1 LESRWRILPA
11 MSFQRSKEFPKMSAK
26 IPVKGMLA
34 GLAALA
40 IAGTALAQGNPPN
53 PAVKDPAV
61 GAGQQS
67 SKTTPMGTTGTP
79 AGGSTAAGSTGS
91 STMGAS
97 GTTPSTPSSSSTAP
111 ADTSASSSAS
121 TDSTS
126 SRTARADRN

>member
-1 LESRWRILPA
+1 
-11 MSFQRSKEFPKMSAK
+11 MSAK
-26 IPVKGMLA
+26 TSVKGMLA

-79 AGGSTAAGSTGS
+79 AGGSAAAGSTGSS

-97 GTTPSTPSSSSTAP
+97 GTTPSTSSSSSSATP
-111 ADTSASSSAS
+111 ADTSASTSAS
-121 TDSTS
+121 TDTTS
-126 SRTARADRN
+126 SRRARADRN

>member
-1 LESRWRILPA
+1 
-11 MSFQRSKEFPKMSAK
+11 MSSTTL
-26 IPVKGMLA
+26 KGMLA
-34 GLAALA
+34 GFAALA

-79 AGGSTAAGSTGS
+79 AGGSAASGTTAATPSTGS
-91 STMGAS
+91 TTTMGAS
-97 GTTPSTPSSSSTAP
+97 GTTPATSSSASTTPS
-111 ADTSASSSAS
+111 ADTSASSTTTGATS
-121 TDSTS
+121 T